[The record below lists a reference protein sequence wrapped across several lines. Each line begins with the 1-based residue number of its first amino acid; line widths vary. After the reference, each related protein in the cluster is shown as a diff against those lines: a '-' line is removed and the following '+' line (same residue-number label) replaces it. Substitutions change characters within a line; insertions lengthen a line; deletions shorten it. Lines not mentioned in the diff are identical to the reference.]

1 MLRKTAPV
9 LCVLVVF
16 ALLASCGTTDP
27 NATSSEDLSSYETWT
42 KVNDETITGDATGTL
57 GQQVHEGAGG
67 FREVFVNSVG
77 EPVFAGEASTP
88 FPVGTIIV
96 KESYPDAGGSK
107 GDLSTLTVMVKREA
121 GYDAD
126 NGDWEWV
133 MLGPDM
139 GIRTQGALASCYQC
153 HAVAADTDYSF
164 LAGDI

>member
-1 MLRKTAPV
+1 MLRNVAPV
-9 LCVLVVF
+9 LCAFGVLLV
-16 ALLASCGTTDP
+16 LMSCGTTDP
-27 NATSSEDLSSYETWT
+27 DATTSEDLSSYQTWT

-77 EPVFAGEASTP
+77 APVYAGESSTP

-96 KESYPDAGGSK
+96 KESYPEADGSK
-107 GDLSTLTVMVKREA
+107 GELANLTVMVKREA
-121 GYDAD
+121 GYDSS
-126 NGDWEWV
+126 NGDWEWA

-139 GIRTQGALASCYQC
+139 GIRTQGRLASCYQC

-164 LAGDI
+164 LVGDL